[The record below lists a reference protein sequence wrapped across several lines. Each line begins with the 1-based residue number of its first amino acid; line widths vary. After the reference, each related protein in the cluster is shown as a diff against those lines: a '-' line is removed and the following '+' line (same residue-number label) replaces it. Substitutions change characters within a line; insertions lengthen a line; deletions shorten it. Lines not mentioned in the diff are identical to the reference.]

1 MRNAF
6 LLRCTYAGVVAMC
19 FEVGVLAC
27 LVVCA
32 RLLVAA
38 AVVVF
43 CVRFFKYRS
52 IRLAAASR
60 SWAALSC
67 TCWGIYLVLCVVPR
81 ALECLAYFVHNR
93 SFVLDWLT
101 ILVGDRTYKYY
112 STSRT

>member
-1 MRNAF
+1 
-6 LLRCTYAGVVAMC
+6 MC
-19 FEVGVLAC
+19 FEVGVARVFGRLRA
-27 LVVCA
+27 LVCGCCCRRV
-32 RLLVAA
+32 
-38 AVVVF
+38 

-93 SFVLDWLT
+93 SVVLDWLT
-101 ILVGDRTYKYY
+101 ILVGDRNIYEYCNTFC
-112 STSRT
+112 T